1 MKLNTACLTK
11 YNNENWLIH
20 LACLFVWY
28 HKFELTKL
36 KSMAN
41 QEITLQG
48 FNGLQNYPIAKTKID
63 EKGDLFVVYLVV

>member
-1 MKLNTACLTK
+1 MKLNIACLTK

-20 LACLFVWY
+20 LACLFVLY

-48 FNGLQNYPIAKTKID
+48 FNGL
-63 EKGDLFVVYLVV
+63 